1 MKKRSF
7 RIVPILLALAFVAWQ
22 YFGSEKFVNPETGQV
37 ARVALSESQE
47 QRLGLQSYQQVLS
60 ESKVIPSGPQA
71 DLVRRVASRLAP
83 VTGDAARKFDWSVS
97 LVDNPQINAFCLP
110 GGKIVVYTGIL
121 RVTQNEAGLAA
132 VMGHEMAHATARHGS
147 QRMLQS
153 KLMQTA
159 AVGASISLADMEP
172 QQRQATMAVL
182 TGAAQ
187 YGAILPFSRGHELE
201 ADRIG
206 LRYMA
211 RAGYD
216 PREAVEFWKRMA
228 QVGGQKPAEFASTHP
243 ADGNRVA
250 QLQKLMP
257 EALAEYEKAT
267 GKRLPDLN

>member
-7 RIVPILLALAFVAWQ
+7 RIVPILLALAVVAWQ
-22 YFGSEKFVNPETGQV
+22 YFGSEKFTNPETGQV

-47 QRLGLQSYQQVLS
+47 QRLGLQTYQQVLS

-71 DLVRRVASRLAP
+71 ELVRRVAGRLAA
-83 VTGDAARKFDWSVS
+83 VTGDAARKFQWSVS

-110 GGKIVVYTGIL
+110 GGKIVIYTGIL
-121 RVTQNEAGLAA
+121 KVTQTEAGLAA

-159 AVGASISLADMEP
+159 AVGANFSLAEMEP
-172 QQRQATMAVL
+172 QQRAATMAVL

-201 ADRIG
+201 ADHIG
-206 LRYMA
+206 LLYMA

-216 PREAVEFWKRMA
+216 PREAVEFWKRMG
-228 QVGGQKPAEFASTHP
+228 QVGGQKPPEFASTHP
-243 ADGNRVA
+243 SDGSRVA
-250 QLQKLMP
+250 QLQKLLP
-257 EALAEYEKAT
+257 EALTEYEKAT
-267 GKRLPDLN
+267 GKRLRELN